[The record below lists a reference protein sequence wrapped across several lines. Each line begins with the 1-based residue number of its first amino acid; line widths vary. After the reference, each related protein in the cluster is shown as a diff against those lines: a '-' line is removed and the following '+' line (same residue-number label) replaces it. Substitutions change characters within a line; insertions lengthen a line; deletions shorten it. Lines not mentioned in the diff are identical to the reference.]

1 MRKSAHR
8 RQIRLVCL
16 GCCWAALVGFSL
28 PATEPRLDYHLTG
41 LVDEVLTAP
50 TRSRAAIAAP
60 KLERAQWRLTVDTS
74 IVADS
79 NVTNSTNEHSIST
92 FQGDLVLPVPLDPS
106 LRAHSSTGLGVAMA
120 GGVDFSL
127 AKDVLLTIN
136 AEGYMLDQEGETN
149 DDVSLLMA
157 AGPNFAWSGGEA
169 SAQLV
174 AFERWYGGISA
185 SAGFG
190 LRGRYKEQ
198 LAPGQN
204 IILSVDARVFE
215 SDYGEEFGGT
225 QAGLY
230 LAYNDVLNEITTG
243 SIGIFVRRDWL
254 DGEAYS
260 SRELGAY
267 GGLSRYIG
275 SAFTG
280 SITAGI
286 STILFDAPV
295 AFPSPEPRQDMR
307 VYASASLTTRK
318 PIGWGVH
325 PSLGYT
331 YNWTRSSIGFFEAQ
345 RHRLRFALWR
355 NY

>member
-1 MRKSAHR
+1 
-8 RQIRLVCL
+8 
-16 GCCWAALVGFSL
+16 
-28 PATEPRLDYHLTG
+28 
-41 LVDEVLTAP
+41 
-50 TRSRAAIAAP
+50 
-60 KLERAQWRLTVDTS
+60 
-74 IVADS
+74 VADS

-157 AGPNFAWSGGEA
+157 AGPTFAWSGGEA

-260 SRELGAY
+260 AVSSAPMGGSAGILVPPSPVALPPELARSCSMLPWLSCHRSRGKTCGFTHPLPSPPESPSGGAY
-267 GGLSRYIG
+267 TPRSAIPTTGREARLAFSRRNGTGFG
-275 SAFTG
+275 SPSGA
-280 SITAGI
+280 ITRPHLQMLKVCGN
-286 STILFDAPV
+286 V
-295 AFPSPEPRQDMR
+295 
-307 VYASASLTTRK
+307 
-318 PIGWGVH
+318 G
-325 PSLGYT
+325 
-331 YNWTRSSIGFFEAQ
+331 
-345 RHRLRFALWR
+345 
-355 NY
+355 